1 MIDYQNWQ
9 ISKWPPLELFMVDVA
24 GEEMNIYEG
33 KWRSNKLP
41 INDKMWIKT
50 ITRYEIKVLLSLAS
64 VFPVIFV

>member
-1 MIDYQNWQ
+1 
-9 ISKWPPLELFMVDVA
+9 MVDVA